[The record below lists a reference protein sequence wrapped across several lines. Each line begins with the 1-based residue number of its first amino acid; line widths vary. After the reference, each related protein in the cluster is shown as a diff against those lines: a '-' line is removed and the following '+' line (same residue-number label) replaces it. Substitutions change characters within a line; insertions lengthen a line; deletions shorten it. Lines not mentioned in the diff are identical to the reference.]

1 MPYINVL
8 RLAFKKLM
16 DLLRPVGLH
25 QYFYYF
31 INMENT
37 SILAAFVKKKG
48 WLYWVL
54 SKNE

>member
-1 MPYINVL
+1 
-8 RLAFKKLM
+8 M